1 MFSEI
6 KEWLKDAIFNRL
18 TVLIFVFFALMFVLI
33 QRIFVM
39 QIINGEDY
47 LNNFKL
53 TIKKEN
59 TLKSSRGNIYD
70 RNGKLLAYNKLAY
83 SVTIEDNYESGKNKN
98 ALMNSTL
105 LNVIH
110 LIEECGDVVNSDF
123 NIIINSD
130 DEYEFKISDNKLL
143 RFLADIY
150 GYSSID
156 DMSQEE
162 KNSTPDEVIE
172 YLAGSKVYGVGEY
185 EIDLD
190 GNKEFVPGQGYT
202 KEELLKVIAIRYK
215 LSTNNFQKYLSTV
228 IADDVNDVTV
238 AAIKE
243 NKDILQ
249 GISIEENTLRVYND
263 AEYLAHIIGYTGYA
277 STEDLIELKD
287 SKHLYNSADMVG
299 KSGIEKSM
307 EEYLQG
313 EKGKDVIYVD
323 NMGKVIET
331 IEHVDPQA
339 GNDVYLSID
348 ADFQRACY
356 NMLEQKL
363 AGILVSKIVNMKTYN
378 NSEVK
383 SSLMMIPIDDVYYAL
398 VNNNIINIEHLSSV
412 NAATYEKQVN
422 EIFEDKQN
430 GVMNAL
436 RDELMNIKTPYKEL
450 TDEYKVYESYI
461 VSRLMSSATGIID
474 SSLVDRN
481 DSTYIAWTTEEKIS
495 LNEYLHYCLA
505 MNWIDVTKFKLASQ
519 YSDSEEV
526 YSQLIDYI
534 IADLRNN
541 KGFSKKI
548 YKYMIADDLIS
559 GKQLCMILYEQKILY
574 GTSAEKSAL
583 ENGKRTA
590 YDFII
595 NKIANLEIT
604 PAMLALDPCSGSC
617 VVANTEGELIALVTY
632 PGYDN
637 NKFANSID
645 SEYYASLLDDL
656 ASPMYNNA
664 TQQMTAPGST
674 FKPCTAAA
682 ALEEH
687 MIELDE
693 TVTCNG
699 VYEVFDDEEKKCWVY
714 PGGHSGLNV
723 SGAIGNSCNIFFYE
737 MGYRFATNRHT
748 ENYDEDTGLLR
759 LKKYADLFGLTSKTG
774 IEMEENEPQFSK
786 NLPIDSAIGQGSH
799 NYTTVGLSRYVT
811 TIASKGACYKYTL
824 LDMVKDAEG
833 NVIEDYSP
841 SIQNTVLLKDT
852 TWDQI
857 YSGMRYVV
865 QTASAFRGFPIAAAG
880 KTGTA
885 QTSKSRTNHALFIGF
900 APYNDPEITVAIRIA
915 YGYTS
920 ANAAQLA
927 SDVFS
932 YYFQLEDEA
941 DLVNGIADAASN
953 EIIED

>member
-1 MFSEI
+1 MFSEV

-18 TVLIFVFFALMFVLI
+18 TVLIIAFLLLMFLLI

-39 QIINGEDY
+39 QIINGEEY

-83 SVTIEDNYESGKNKN
+83 AVTIEDNYESGKNKN
-98 ALMNSTL
+98 AKMNSTIL
-105 LNVIH
+105 SVIH
-110 LIEECGDVVNSDF
+110 LIEECGDTVNSDF

-130 DEYEFKISDNKLL
+130 GEYEFKLSDNKLL

-156 DMSQEE
+156 DLKPEE
-162 KNSTPDEVIE
+162 RNATPDDVIMH
-172 YLAGSKVYGVGEY
+172 LAASNIYGVGGY
-185 EIDLD
+185 EIDID
-190 GNKEFVPGQGYT
+190 GNKAFNPGQGYT
-202 KEELLKVIAIRYK
+202 KEELLQVISIRYK
-215 LSTNNFQKYLSTV
+215 LSTNSFQKYLKTV
-228 IADDVNDVTV
+228 ISDDINDVTV

-243 NKDILQ
+243 NSDVLQ
-249 GISIEENTLRVYND
+249 GIAIEENTLRVYND
-263 AEYLAHIIGYTGYA
+263 AEYLAHIVGYTGYA
-277 STEDLIELKD
+277 STDDLIELKD
-287 SKHLYNSADMVG
+287 SEHAYTSADMVG

-331 IEHVDPQA
+331 IEHVDPKA

-348 ADFQRACY
+348 SDFQRACY
-356 NMLEQKL
+356 NLLEQKL
-363 AGILVSKIVNMKTYN
+363 AGILVSKIINMKTYN
-378 NSEVK
+378 NAEVK

-398 VNNNIINIEHLSSV
+398 INNNIIDIEHISKDK
-412 NAATYEKQVN
+412 AGTYEKQVY
-422 EIFEDKQN
+422 EAFCDKQM
-430 GVMNAL
+430 GVMDAL
-436 RDELMNIKTPYKEL
+436 REELMYTKTPYKEL
-450 TDEYKVYESYI
+450 TDEYKIYQSYI
-461 VSRLMSSATGIID
+461 VSRLMNSSVGIID
-474 SSLVDRN
+474 KNLLDRN
-481 DSTYIAWTTEEKIS
+481 DKTYIAWTNDETIS
-495 LNEYLHYCLA
+495 LNEYLHYCLS
-505 MNWIDVTKFKLASQ
+505 MNWIDVTKFKLESQ
-519 YSDSEEV
+519 YSSSDEV
-526 YSQLIDYI
+526 YEQLVDYI
-534 IADLRNN
+534 LNDLSVN

-548 YKYMIADDLIS
+548 FKYMISDERIN
-559 GKQLCMILYEQKILY
+559 GRQICMILYEQKILY
-574 GTSAEKSAL
+574 GTSSEKEAL
-583 ENGKRTA
+583 ENGKKTP

-595 NKIANLEIT
+595 NKISNLEIT

-617 VVANTEGELIALVTY
+617 VVTNTSGEVLALVTY

-645 SEYYASLLDDL
+645 ADYYAQLLDDL

-674 FKPCTAAA
+674 FKPCSAAA
-682 ALEEH
+682 ALEEG
-687 MIELDE
+687 MIEPDE
-693 TVTCNG
+693 TVRCNG
-699 VYEVFDDEEKKCWVY
+699 VYDIFEEEKKCWVY
-714 PGGHSGLNV
+714 PGGHSQLNV

-737 MGYRFATNRHT
+737 MGYRFATDRHT
-748 ENYDEDTGLLR
+748 KNYDEEEGLLR
-759 LKKYADLFGLTSKTG
+759 LKKYADLFGLTTKTG
-774 IEMEENEPQFSK
+774 IEMEENEPQFSTT
-786 NLPIDSAIGQGSH
+786 LPIDSAIGQGSH

-811 TIASKGACYKYTL
+811 TIASKGTCYKFTL
-824 LDMVKDAEG
+824 LDKVVDPEG
-833 NVIEDYSP
+833 NTLKKYSP
-841 SIQNTVLLKDT
+841 GVQNTVLLKDS

-865 QTASAFRGFPIAAAG
+865 QTAKAFREFPIAAAG

-900 APYNDPEITVAIRIA
+900 APYNNPEVTVAIRIA

-920 ANAAQLA
+920 ANAAQLGA
-927 SDVFS
+927 DVFS
-932 YYFQLEDEA
+932 YYFNLEDES
-941 DLVNGIADAASN
+941 DLINGIANAASD